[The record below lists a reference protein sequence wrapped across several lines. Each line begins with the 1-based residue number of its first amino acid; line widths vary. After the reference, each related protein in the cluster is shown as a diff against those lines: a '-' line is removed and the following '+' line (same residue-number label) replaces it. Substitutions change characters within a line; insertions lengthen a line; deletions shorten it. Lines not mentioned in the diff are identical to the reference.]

1 MKTSG
6 PFRMARSAMW
16 RHSRSRIV
24 KESGGELEAGK
35 RPGGEGLAGRVGT
48 SGNVD
53 RWTK

>member
-1 MKTSG
+1 ML
-6 PFRMARSAMW
+6 
-16 RHSRSRIV
+16 RHSRLPIV
-24 KESGGELEAGK
+24 KEPDGELEAGK